1 MKFSIII
8 ILSFTFCSLDS
19 SKNHIPS
26 NYFKN
31 LKLKTLK
38 MNPEDILNT
47 QSVGQDKL
55 FLSQRQIDSIKVISQ
70 EFTPSPVSEKDTILI
85 QTSKGAMKL
94 IYYPSVAPK
103 HCYNFKK
110 LANSG
115 FYDNTKFHRVIKN
128 FMIQGGDV
136 SPPPPPIPDEFD
148 STLSNIQ
155 KTISMANSGP
165 NTGTCQFFINLVD
178 NTYLDFDKPPFT
190 SKHPVFGITISGFN
204 IVEDIGDV
212 QTNFNDVPYIDV
224 IMDSVRIVGNQSSTN
239 FITSDTKNK
248 LLKIV
253 DMLGRETYSK
263 LNTPLFYIYENG
275 EVRKFIVQ

>member
-1 MKFSIII
+1 MRIFLICLIFFS
-8 ILSFTFCSLDS
+8 
-19 SKNHIPS
+19 
-26 NYFKN
+26 
-31 LKLKTLK
+31 
-38 MNPEDILNT
+38 
-47 QSVGQDKL
+47 
-55 FLSQRQIDSIKVISQ
+55 SIKVNSQ
-70 EFTPSPVSEKDTILI
+70 TKVDFYTNYGDFTVELYDSLVPITTSNFINLVS
-85 QTSKGAMKL
+85 
-94 IYYPSVAPK
+94 
-103 HCYNFKK
+103 
-110 LANSG
+110 SG
-115 FYDNTKFHRVIKN
+115 FYDGALFHRVISN

-136 SPPPPPIPDEFD
+136 SPPPPPIIDEFD

-190 SKHPVFGITISGFN
+190 SKHPVFGITTSGFN

-224 IMDSVRIVGNQSSTN
+224 IMDSIRISDNQTN
-239 FITSDTKNK
+239 TSFLSHNYEFK

-253 DMLGRETYSK
+253 DILGKETYPH

-275 EVRKFIVQ
+275 MVEKIIIK

>member
-1 MKFSIII
+1 MRIFLICLIFFS
-8 ILSFTFCSLDS
+8 
-19 SKNHIPS
+19 
-26 NYFKN
+26 
-31 LKLKTLK
+31 
-38 MNPEDILNT
+38 
-47 QSVGQDKL
+47 
-55 FLSQRQIDSIKVISQ
+55 SIKVNSQ
-70 EFTPSPVSEKDTILI
+70 TKVDFYTNYGDFTVELYDSLVPITTSNFINLVS
-85 QTSKGAMKL
+85 
-94 IYYPSVAPK
+94 
-103 HCYNFKK
+103 
-110 LANSG
+110 SG
-115 FYDNTKFHRVIKN
+115 FYDGALFHRVISN

-136 SPPPPPIPDEFD
+136 SLPPPPITDEFD

-190 SKHPVFGITISGFN
+190 SKHPVFGITTSGFN

-224 IMDSVRIVGNQSSTN
+224 IMDSVRISDNQTN
-239 FITSDTKNK
+239 TSFLSHNYEFK

-253 DMLGRETYSK
+253 DILGKETYPH

-275 EVRKFIVQ
+275 MVEKIIIK

>member
-1 MKFSIII
+1 MRI
-8 ILSFTFCSLDS
+8 ILILILIFSSFN
-19 SKNHIPS
+19 SKS
-26 NYFKN
+26 QTQVDFYTNYGDFRVE
-31 LKLKTLK
+31 LY
-38 MNPEDILNT
+38 
-47 QSVGQDKL
+47 
-55 FLSQRQIDSIKVISQ
+55 DSIVPITTSN
-70 EFTPSPVSEKDTILI
+70 FINLVS
-85 QTSKGAMKL
+85 
-94 IYYPSVAPK
+94 
-103 HCYNFKK
+103 
-110 LANSG
+110 AN
-115 FYDNTKFHRVIKN
+115 FYDGSLFHRVIKN

>member
-1 MKFSIII
+1 MRI
-8 ILSFTFCSLDS
+8 ILILILIFSSFN
-19 SKNHIPS
+19 SKS
-26 NYFKN
+26 QTQVDFYTNYGDFRVE
-31 LKLKTLK
+31 LY
-38 MNPEDILNT
+38 
-47 QSVGQDKL
+47 
-55 FLSQRQIDSIKVISQ
+55 DSIVPITTSN
-70 EFTPSPVSEKDTILI
+70 FINLVST
-85 QTSKGAMKL
+85 
-94 IYYPSVAPK
+94 
-103 HCYNFKK
+103 N
-110 LANSG
+110 
-115 FYDNTKFHRVIKN
+115 FYDGALFHRVIKN

>member
-1 MKFSIII
+1 MRILLICIIFFS
-8 ILSFTFCSLDS
+8 
-19 SKNHIPS
+19 
-26 NYFKN
+26 
-31 LKLKTLK
+31 
-38 MNPEDILNT
+38 
-47 QSVGQDKL
+47 
-55 FLSQRQIDSIKVISQ
+55 SIKVNSQ
-70 EFTPSPVSEKDTILI
+70 TKVDFYTNYGDFTVELYDSLVPITTSNFINLVS
-85 QTSKGAMKL
+85 
-94 IYYPSVAPK
+94 
-103 HCYNFKK
+103 
-110 LANSG
+110 SG
-115 FYDNTKFHRVIKN
+115 FYDGALFHRVISN

-136 SPPPPPIPDEFD
+136 SLPPPPITDEFD

-190 SKHPVFGITISGFN
+190 SKHPVFGITTSGFN

-224 IMDSVRIVGNQSSTN
+224 IMDSVRISDNQTN
-239 FITSDTKNK
+239 TSFLSHNYEFK

-253 DMLGRETYSK
+253 DILGKETYPH

-275 EVRKFIVQ
+275 MVEKIIKK

>member
-1 MKFSIII
+1 MRI
-8 ILSFTFCSLDS
+8 ILILILIFSSFN
-19 SKNHIPS
+19 SKS
-26 NYFKN
+26 QTQVDFYTNYGDFRVE
-31 LKLKTLK
+31 LY
-38 MNPEDILNT
+38 
-47 QSVGQDKL
+47 
-55 FLSQRQIDSIKVISQ
+55 DSIVPITTSN
-70 EFTPSPVSEKDTILI
+70 FINLVS
-85 QTSKGAMKL
+85 
-94 IYYPSVAPK
+94 
-103 HCYNFKK
+103 
-110 LANSG
+110 AN
-115 FYDNTKFHRVIKN
+115 FYDGALFHRVIKN

-239 FITSDTKNK
+239 FITSDTNNK

-275 EVRKFIVQ
+275 EVRKFIIQ